1 MYKKSIWSN
10 DARFGLECVRKKRG
24 AQLKKKQQITKSRE
38 LFLWANEKR
47 GCNFRLLG
55 RTSLQLCIY
64 MGHFDADSES
74 F

>member
-1 MYKKSIWSN
+1 MYEKSIWSN
-10 DARFGLECVRKKRG
+10 DARFGRESVRKKRG
-24 AQLKKKQQITKSRE
+24 AKLKKRQKITKSRA
-38 LFLWANEKR
+38 LFLSANEKR